1 MTRRALGCLCLL
13 AAGVFACEAG
23 AGAPA
28 SPTGTDA
35 APDPDSALSDA
46 ADSPPDARDA
56 GQDASP
62 ETDADGETD
71 AGVDPC
77 RDAPFE
83 TYETFGRG
91 FLATWCAGCH
101 AATSLER
108 FGAPV
113 DVSFDTR
120 AEAVAWGERILAR
133 AAVDPATM
141 PPAGGSSLLDRERLR
156 IWLTCFESAPGADS
170 R

>member
-1 MTRRALGCLCLL
+1 MSPSRLGAAVCLS
-13 AAGVFACEAG
+13 AAAAFGCDAG
-23 AGAPA
+23 AGAS
-28 SPTGTDA
+28 SPSSETDA
-35 APDPDSALSDA
+35 AIGPDSALSDA
-46 ADSPPDARDA
+46 ADSPPDARGTAPDA
-56 GQDASP
+56 RP
-62 ETDADGETD
+62 ETDAD
-71 AGVDPC
+71 AGLDPC

-113 DVSFDTR
+113 DVTFDTR
-120 AEAVAWGERILAR
+120 AEAVAWGDRILAR

-156 IWLTCFESAPGADS
+156 IWLTCFEPAPGADS